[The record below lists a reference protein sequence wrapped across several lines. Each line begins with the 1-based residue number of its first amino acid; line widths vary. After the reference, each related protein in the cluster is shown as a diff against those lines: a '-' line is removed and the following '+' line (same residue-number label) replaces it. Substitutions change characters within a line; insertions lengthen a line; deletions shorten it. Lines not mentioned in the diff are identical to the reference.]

1 MFGDQYRG
9 PGSVPMLKMI
19 TDFDKTII
27 KLVELE

>member
-1 MFGDQYRG
+1 MFGEYRG

-19 TDFDKTII
+19 SDFDKTI